1 MARSRKYELGVGLL
15 LVGAAAVLGV
25 MALQVG
31 ALSGFGDS
39 VDVETR
45 FTDAGGLQSG
55 ASVAVAG
62 VQIGTVTSLAID
74 FDRAV
79 VGMSIDPGAG
89 IRHDAT
95 AQVRARSVLGE
106 KYVEIVPHSRD
117 GRMLADG
124 DILQPGPEQTEID
137 ELVSS
142 MGPLVE
148 AIDPVVFQRV
158 IGSLALALEDDPER
172 LTRMLSNADTLLAN
186 GAEASREL
194 PALMSEGRATLGS
207 LRGTLGRADRAVAKL
222 DALLVDADAVL
233 ADVGSATDGL
243 PALADEATLTLQ
255 EARSLVTSFSTTK
268 SAVDEF
274 LAGLEGFDKWE
285 IRRLLREEG
294 ILVRLRSREVVEE
307 DNEPYRRRGSVE

>member
-1 MARSRKYELGVGLL
+1 MAPSRKYELGVGLL

-25 MALQVG
+25 MALQLG
-31 ALSGFGDS
+31 ALTGFGES

-45 FTDAGGLQSG
+45 FTDVGGLQSG

-62 VQIGTVTSLAID
+62 VQIGTVTSLDID

-79 VGMSIDPGAG
+79 VGMSIDPEAG
-89 IRHDAT
+89 IRQDAT

-106 KYVEIVPHSRD
+106 KYVEIVPHSREA
-117 GRMLADG
+117 GILQDG
-124 DILQPGPEQTEID
+124 DTLQAGPEQTEID

-158 IGSLALALEDDPER
+158 LGSLASALEDDPER
-172 LTRMLSNADTLLAN
+172 LSRMLANADTLLAN
-186 GAEASREL
+186 GAQASLEL

-233 ADVGSATDGL
+233 ADVGAATDTL
-243 PALADEATLTLQ
+243 PALADEATMTLR
-255 EARSLVTSFSTTK
+255 EARALVAGFETTK
-268 SAVDEF
+268 SAVDEV
-274 LAGLEGFDKWE
+274 LAGFEGFDKWE

-294 ILVRLRSREVVEE
+294 ILVRLRSREVIEQ
-307 DNEPYRRRGSVE
+307 DNTPYRRRGSTR

>member
-1 MARSRKYELGVGLL
+1 
-15 LVGAAAVLGV
+15 

-39 VDVETR
+39 VEVETR
-45 FTDAGGLQSG
+45 FTDAGGLQTG

-62 VQIGTVTSLAID
+62 VQIGTVTSLDID

-79 VGMSIDPGAG
+79 VGLSISPDAG
-89 IRHDAT
+89 IRQDAT

-117 GRMLADG
+117 ARILADG
-124 DILQPGPEQTEID
+124 DILQAGPEQTEID
-137 ELVSS
+137 ELVTS

-158 IGSLALALEDDPER
+158 LGSLASALEDDPER
-172 LTRMLSNADTLLAN
+172 LTRMLANADTLLAN

-222 DALLVDADAVL
+222 DGLLTDADRVL
-233 ADVGSATDGL
+233 ADVGAATDDL

-255 EARSLVTSFSTTK
+255 EARALVSSFTTTK
-268 SAVDEF
+268 TAVDEF
-274 LAGLEGFDKWE
+274 LAGFEGFDKWE